1 MVAEPGHHPVQPREL
16 SEGEAVRGRP
26 DFIHCI
32 DAGVSFSSYPDECQS
47 VEKGVTV
54 LWWTLICS
62 ALFFF
67 LTGQYYYM

>member
-1 MVAEPGHHPVQPREL
+1 MDAEPGHHPVQPRQL

-26 DFIHCI
+26 DFI
-32 DAGVSFSSYPDECQS
+32 DAGVSFSSYPHECQS

-67 LTGQYYYM
+67 